1 MNWTMTILRMKFL
14 ETKPDMLTISIWSV
28 LN

>member
-14 ETKPDMLTISIWSV
+14 EEKPYMLTISIWSV